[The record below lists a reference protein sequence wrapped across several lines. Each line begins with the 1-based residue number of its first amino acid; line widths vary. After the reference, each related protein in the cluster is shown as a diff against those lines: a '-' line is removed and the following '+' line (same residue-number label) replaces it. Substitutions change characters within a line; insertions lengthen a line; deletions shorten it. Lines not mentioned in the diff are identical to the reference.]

1 MGIAAARFLNFGLI
15 VFDRALKV
23 RLKLSARSVRVFR
36 QLLRMIDNP
45 EAHDGLKRE
54 LFAIPGASGFSDQ
67 QMQQAIARVL
77 NDHRTDAQ

>member
-1 MGIAAARFLNFGLI
+1 MSDDDRPYMGST
-15 VFDRALKV
+15 ALPGASGQQD
-23 RLKLSARSVRVFR
+23 LAIEMA
-36 QLLRMIDNP
+36 LRMIDNP
-45 EAHDGLKRE
+45 EAHDGLKGE

>member
-1 MGIAAARFLNFGLI
+1 MA
-15 VFDRALKV
+15 
-23 RLKLSARSVRVFR
+23 
-36 QLLRMIDNP
+36 LRMIDNP

-77 NDHRTDAQ
+77 NDHRTEAQ

>member
-1 MGIAAARFLNFGLI
+1 MAEYLDYFGAGPMPGATAQQDLAI
-15 VFDRALKV
+15 EMA
-23 RLKLSARSVRVFR
+23 
-36 QLLRMIDNP
+36 LRMIDNP

>member
-1 MGIAAARFLNFGLI
+1 MISI
-15 VFDRALKV
+15 RA
-23 RLKLSARSVRVFR
+23 
-36 QLLRMIDNP
+36 
-45 EAHDGLKRE
+45 LKRE